1 MTVASSIG
9 GGNNRWLGCVVG
21 LILLWLGCITIKLMH
36 HGQGSI
42 VCNSLLIPCTMN
54 FYSYSYLSYTTIR
67 GVGLALVGVGT
78 RHNRLAARS
87 TPLLATI
94 LSVTL
99 AQFVQPCRVALS
111 RLL

>member
-21 LILLWLGCITIKLMH
+21 LILLWLGGITIKLMH

-54 FYSYSYLSYTTIR
+54 FYFLFLPFIYYHHDQL
-67 GVGLALVGVGT
+67 
-78 RHNRLAARS
+78 
-87 TPLLATI
+87 
-94 LSVTL
+94 
-99 AQFVQPCRVALS
+99 
-111 RLL
+111 